1 MKFFRNVA
9 RRALSHFVVIGLAC
23 VSAEAMAADSVKIG
37 MIFPV
42 TGSVAY
48 DGQAVASGVNAAI
61 SYINQKGGILGGRK
75 IELELVDSACQPA
88 QAVSA
93 AKRLIAQVDVKAIIG
108 DFCSNATT
116 ALQQVTEEAG
126 VVLITPVAV
135 SPLLTERGAKLFFR
149 NNATSAM
156 HAKVFSK
163 YVSEVLK
170 LKTIAIIAK
179 NDEYG
184 QLDSKIYTQ
193 LYQELG
199 NPKLLYTG
207 FFGATDED
215 FSSQLT
221 KAKSMKVDSVYVIA
235 QTEQGANVLR
245 QMRNLGMTDVTAL
258 GAGALF
264 NPKVVELAGKAAE
277 GMYVY
282 SPYDP
287 AATNAGMKLFKEEY
301 FKRTSKES
309 GLYEAMGWDT
319 LTILAEAI
327 DRAGT
332 EKDGVK
338 IAAQLRRTEFDG
350 PRGKI
355 TFDEKGQARIT
366 TKIVQVQKGK
376 FVRVH

>member
-1 MKFFRNVA
+1 MNRFKKTAIIV
-9 RRALSHFVVIGLAC
+9 ALSAVS
-23 VSAEAMAADSVKIG
+23 VSAAVAADPVKIG
-37 MIFPV
+37 MVFPV
-42 TGSVAY
+42 TGTVAY
-48 DGQAVASGVNAAI
+48 DGQAVVSGVKAAI

-75 IELELVDSACQPA
+75 IELELVDSACKPA

-93 AKRLIAQVDVKAIIG
+93 AKRLITEGNLKAIIG

-116 ALQQVTEEAG
+116 AVQQITEESG

-135 SPLLTERGAKLFFR
+135 SPALTERGAKLFFR

-163 YVSEVLK
+163 YVSQILK
-170 LKTIAIIAK
+170 LKTLAMIAK

-184 QLDSKIYTQ
+184 QLDSKVYTQ

-199 NPKLLYTG
+199 NPKVAYIG
-207 FFGATDED
+207 FFGSTDED

-221 KAKSMKVDSVYVIA
+221 KAKSLEADAVYVIA

-245 QMRNLGMTDVTAL
+245 QMRNLGMTDATAL

-264 NPKVVELAGKAAE
+264 NPKVVELAGKASE

-287 AATNAGMKLFKEEY
+287 SATNPGMKLFKDEY
-301 FKRTSKES
+301 QKREGKEP

-319 LTILAEAI
+319 TMILSDAI
-327 DRAGT
+327 DKAGT

-338 IAAQLRRTEFDG
+338 IAAQMHRTDFDG

-355 TFDEKGQARIT
+355 TFTENGQALIT